1 MKKNIQNVEK
11 ISYKLRL
18 TLVIIINVKLEIT
31 RKKI

>member
-11 ISYKLRL
+11 ISCKLRL